1 MGLAKKQIDHEKW
14 GLAKDLGM
22 IPSSQQENDEVELD
36 VIERFKSNMVVL
48 DDLQQRLG
56 FMNNE
61 IEALVVGTK
70 KIS

>member
-1 MGLAKKQIDHEKW
+1 MGLAKKQMDHKKW
-14 GLAKDLGM
+14 GLNQDLGRL
-22 IPSSQQENDEVELD
+22 PSSQDNDEMELD
-36 VIERFKSNMVVL
+36 VIERFKSNMVLL